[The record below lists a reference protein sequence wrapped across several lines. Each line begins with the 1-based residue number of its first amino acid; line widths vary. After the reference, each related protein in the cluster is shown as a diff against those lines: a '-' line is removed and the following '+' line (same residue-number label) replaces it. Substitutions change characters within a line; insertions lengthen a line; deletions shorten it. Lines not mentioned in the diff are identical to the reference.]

1 MKFEMTAL
9 SEVPPVVAIAAA
21 CDPIHGVPRSVLKWQ
36 HLPEAV
42 VRLSSCFQKPH

>member
-21 CDPIHGVPRSVLKWQ
+21 CDPIH
-36 HLPEAV
+36 AV
-42 VRLSSCFQKPH
+42 QQCSREWPL